1 VSEVIKTAY
10 VLGGGG
16 RWGAVEVGMLRA
28 LNEAGIEPDI
38 ILGTSIGAF
47 NGSVI
52 AAEPGPA
59 GVQELASLWD
69 ELTGA
74 DLFQASLLSR
84 IRNVATL
91 QPAIHRSAELQL
103 VLEHIHGAE
112 KNIEDLQIPFQCV
125 ASSIERAAEH
135 WFAKGPLIPALLA
148 SSAVPVLF
156 PPIEIAQEH
165 FYDGGLVNSVPLGR
179 AVELGASVIYVLQV
193 GRLEAPLRPPERL
206 HEAALIS
213 FEIARRHRYATALE
227 TLPTDIDVHVL
238 PSGNPVEFDDRR
250 QLRWRD
256 TGDTSELVDGAYEAS
271 RAYLKENKL
280 W

>member
-1 VSEVIKTAY
+1 MSEVIKTAY

-52 AAEPGPA
+52 AAEPGPV
-59 GVQELASLWD
+59 GVQRLTGLWD

-74 DLFQASLLSR
+74 DLFQASVLSR

-91 QPAIHRSAELQL
+91 QPAIHRSSELQL
-103 VLEHIHGAE
+103 VLEHVHGAN

-135 WFAKGPLIPALLA
+135 WFVEGPLIPALLA

-156 PPIEIAQEH
+156 PPIEIEQEH

-227 TLPTDIDVHVL
+227 TLPKNIDVHVL

-256 TGDTSELVDGAYEAS
+256 TGDTLELVDGAYEAS
-271 RAYLKENKL
+271 SSYLKENEL